1 MSHLQILDLSE
12 TQIGWLP
19 SMSNLKSLRQ
29 LSIRGCEDLP
39 TVPDLEVLMSL
50 EVLDLSGTAVTH
62 IPSLENFSNLK
73 QLLLRG
79 CSNLEGFMHGE
90 MIDLL
95 GTTVKELPYGI
106 SKLTHLECLDLP
118 HGKNTRG

>member
-1 MSHLQILDLSE
+1 M
-12 TQIGWLP
+12 
-19 SMSNLKSLRQ
+19 N
-29 LSIRGCEDLP
+29 
-39 TVPDLEVLMSL
+39 L
-50 EVLDLSGTAVTH
+50 EVLDLSGTTVTH
-62 IPSLENFSNLK
+62 IPSLENFSHLR

-106 SKLTHLECLDLP
+106 SKLTHLKCLDLP
-118 HGKNTRG
+118 HMEKIQRVESRNLKSLPEMDDPNQWSISSFDNPHIAMSGIQKNPLLKKNPWR